1 MENEQSSGFFESMK
15 EFLDTI
21 EESGT
26 IEMKVNGII
35 SMFKSTIVYL
45 ESSANISSLQSEM
58 LNVLDEASQANSKML
73 HILHEAQQANLEV
86 FIKVDEK
93 ITTLAKNAEDVT
105 SISSKLAE
113 EVGKLAEA
121 AAKIPVI
128 NIDNL
133 LKTLNEHA
141 EEINENT
148 ASIKAIKDKLIN

>member
-35 SMFKSTIVYL
+35 SLFKSTIVYL
-45 ESSANISSLQSEM
+45 ESSANVSSLQSEAISSF
-58 LNVLDEASQANSKML
+58 NESTQANV
-73 HILHEAQQANLEV
+73 EV
-86 FIKVDEK
+86 FIQVDEK
-93 ITTLAKNAEDVT
+93 ITALANMVT
-105 SISSKLAE
+105 DIASNSSKLSE
-113 EVGKLAEA
+113 EVVKLAEA

-133 LKTLNEHA
+133 LKTLNEHS

-148 ASIKAIKDKLIN
+148 ASIKAINGK